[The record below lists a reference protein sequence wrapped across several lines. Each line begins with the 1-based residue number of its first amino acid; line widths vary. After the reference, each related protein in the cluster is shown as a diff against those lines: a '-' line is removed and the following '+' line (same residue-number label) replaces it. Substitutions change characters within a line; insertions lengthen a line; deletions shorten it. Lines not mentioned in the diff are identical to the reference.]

1 MQEFKATITA
11 NPYFW
16 SPDGTTLLTGCFN
29 ATDHKITYIKLLLS
43 YPVQFYE
50 NIDLFQYI
58 DIDSLNQLRNHKTVL
73 IFDSTFE
80 GYSPAAVPIA
90 KALYNSCVIHNINP
104 KKVFYFTGNLIDD
117 LTEINNIPIF
127 VLDSRCAWKDIP
139 TRGLKK
145 TKEYCYTD
153 YEKAI
158 LSLSRRNRSHRVL
171 AHCMLFSSPL
181 VDHSI
186 ISQDVFDY
194 NINSYDLKK
203 MEVTDLQYEKFKKNL
218 PLIADKNQFDVNDP
232 FNALPKLHSKTAF
245 SIVNETLADNISNTT
260 LFFSEK
266 FLKPII
272 NFQPMLI
279 YGHQG
284 INKKLSLL
292 GFKNYESYFNLDFD
306 DEPDDIVRYKKLLD
320 SATATVNLL
329 KTMSREEQIEW
340 RFSNEELLD
349 HNYAVFIENQHRKRQ
364 ILKFEELLNDI
375 EF

>member
-16 SPDGTTLLTGCFN
+16 SPDGTTLLTRCFN

-181 VDHSI
+181 VLVKMYLI
-186 ISQDVFDY
+186 IILIVM
-194 NINSYDLKK
+194 ILKK
-203 MEVTDLQYEKFKKNL
+203 
-218 PLIADKNQFDVNDP
+218 
-232 FNALPKLHSKTAF
+232 
-245 SIVNETLADNISNTT
+245 
-260 LFFSEK
+260 
-266 FLKPII
+266 
-272 NFQPMLI
+272 
-279 YGHQG
+279 
-284 INKKLSLL
+284 
-292 GFKNYESYFNLDFD
+292 
-306 DEPDDIVRYKKLLD
+306 
-320 SATATVNLL
+320 
-329 KTMSREEQIEW
+329 W
-340 RFSNEELLD
+340 R
-349 HNYAVFIENQHRKRQ
+349 
-364 ILKFEELLNDI
+364 
-375 EF
+375 